1 MSRIKSLFKI
11 IKLKI
16 IYNLVKKR
24 SMILKLFPL
33 LSALNWLI
41 QTITGLGE
49 KLDMAV
55 ETLTI
60 IFDEF
65 IKALTSSLARLLG
78 NAQ

>member
-1 MSRIKSLFKI
+1 
-11 IKLKI
+11 
-16 IYNLVKKR
+16 
-24 SMILKLFPL
+24 
-33 LSALNWLI
+33 LNWLI

-65 IKALTSSLARLLG
+65 IKALPSSLARLLG